1 MVQQCNRPPLR
12 NELAST
18 APYPRSKSLEILG
31 RRFAGPAISDQ
42 FERHLLAF
50 LKALQ
55 TGAFDRAGVN
65 KDVPRPVVRL
75 DKSEAL
81 LAVEPL
87 HGSPR
92 HRTLSSGCACNQ
104 GGAEPQPMK
113 SEIWEKFVGLTQ
125 SAQAKSFGRT
135 RFALGSVFLAASQE
149 GSTLTKHE
157 VTRAGQ
163 PVFLY
168 RPSSLAVGKTG

>member
-1 MVQQCNRPPLR
+1 MQQCNRRPLR
-12 NELAST
+12 NKLAST
-18 APYPRSKSLEILG
+18 APYPRSESLQILG
-31 RRFAGPAISDQ
+31 RRFASPAISDQ

-55 TGAFDRAGVN
+55 ASAFDRTDVN
-65 KDVPRPVVRL
+65 KDVPRPVARL

-87 HGSPR
+87 HGSLR
-92 HRTLSSGCACNQ
+92 HRTLSLECACNQ
-104 GGAEPQPMK
+104 GRAKARPMK

-125 SAQAKSFGRT
+125 SAEAKSFGRT

-149 GSTLTKHE
+149 GSTLTEHE
-157 VTRAGQ
+157 ATRAGE

-168 RPSSLAVGKTG
+168 RPSSFAVGKTG